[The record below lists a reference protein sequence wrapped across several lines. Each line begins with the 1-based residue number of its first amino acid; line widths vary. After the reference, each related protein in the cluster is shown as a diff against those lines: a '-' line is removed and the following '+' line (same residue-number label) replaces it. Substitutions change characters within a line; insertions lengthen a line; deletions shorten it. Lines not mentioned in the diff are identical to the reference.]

1 MCRAQYGGVPASAVS
16 SETLTSRLFAGQSRV
31 LERRLAVLS
40 DMLTNSHFAEHSR
53 EVGRATVGLSETRTC
68 RRTAEPSRG
77 DSALKVKKFSFAH

>member
-1 MCRAQYGGVPASAVS
+1 
-16 SETLTSRLFAGQSRV
+16 
-31 LERRLAVLS
+31 
-40 DMLTNSHFAEHSR
+40 MLTNSHFAEHSR